1 MARGIRAIILN
12 TNEDIAVELRSQ
24 FLAIDGLKIVAELDE
39 PALFDNAIKQFP
51 AELVIINLDS
61 NPEELMQAAAQII
74 GTYPDLTLFAV
85 SDSANP
91 QMILQAMRNG
101 FREYLVRPI
110 DVKQLSEAVGRIN
123 KLSTSQPAS
132 GKLICVF
139 GAVGGIG
146 TTTLATNLGCELAQF
161 EKTSAVVVD
170 LDMHFGH
177 VSTMLDLTPQ
187 FTIADLCQT
196 LDSIDPSM
204 IEKALLKHACGVQ
217 VLARPL
223 HFNQAEQI
231 SAANIATVI
240 NTLCGM
246 FDYVI
251 CDGPD
256 RTSAVRPGVL
266 DLADTTLITLNLTV
280 PAVRNIDRINHALA
294 ESGYNLDR
302 TKLIL
307 SRFTHENNTLSIEDV
322 ETSLNRKINYTI
334 PEEAKVLSAAINT
347 GQPLMEFAPKSK
359 VREAIRSLAEA
370 IHHPDELS
378 EENSKPSGVNGLFAR
393 MLGR

>member
-39 PALFDNAIKQFP
+39 PALFDSAIKQFP
-51 AELVIINLDS
+51 ADLVIVNLDS
-61 NPEELMQAAAQII
+61 NPEELMQAASQII

-85 SDSANP
+85 SNSTDP
-91 QMILQAMRNG
+91 QMILQAMRSG
-101 FREYLVRPI
+101 FREFLVRPI
-110 DVKQLSEAVGRIN
+110 DVQQLSEAVGRIN
-123 KLSTSQPAS
+123 KLSSSQPTS

-139 GAVGGIG
+139 GSVGGIG
-146 TTTLATNLGCELAQF
+146 TTTLATNLGCELSQF

-177 VSTMLDLTPQ
+177 VATMLDLTPQ

-196 LDSIDPSM
+196 LDSIDPTM
-204 IEKALLKHACGVQ
+204 IEKALLKHPCGVQ

-256 RTSAVRPGVL
+256 RTNAVRPGVL

-294 ESGYNLDR
+294 EVGYNLDR
-302 TKLIL
+302 TKLVL
-307 SRFTHENNTLSIEDV
+307 SRFTHENNTLTIDDV
-322 ETSLNRKINYTI
+322 EASLNLKISYTI
-334 PEEAKVLSAAINT
+334 PDEAKVLSAAINT
-347 GQPLMEFAPKSK
+347 GQPLLEFAPKSK
-359 VREAIRSLAEA
+359 VREAIRSMAMS
-370 IHHPDELS
+370 IHQPNESSDD
-378 EENSKPSGVNGLFAR
+378 NDKQSGINGLFAK